1 MNPLI
6 RLIPPPLVRFFAKP
20 YVAGDSVEKAVDVA
34 ALLLEKHGFLTTLDL
49 LAEGIDSEEIVE
61 QNVLTYLG
69 MVDAVAS
76 DSRFDG
82 DGQRPT
88 LSLKP
93 SSYTTSPMEDEG
105 DAKGSKEAL
114 FRICEYARERG
125 VRVTVDMESRHWTD
139 FTLDAL
145 DELHAAGFTDVGC
158 VIQTRLHRSAA
169 DLDRLPAGMRVR
181 LVIGI
186 YREPDEVA
194 VTHKPEMKD
203 RMLEFA
209 ARLLDRG
216 HIVEFATHDETY
228 IRRFL
233 DEVVGPSHV
242 AKDRFEVQMLFGVP
256 RQKLLTDLVRQGI
269 RVRLYVPFAMGWK
282 MAIAY
287 LRRRLDEYP
296 AMALLVLKNW
306 FLRG

>member
-1 MNPLI
+1 
-6 RLIPPPLVRFFAKP
+6 
-20 YVAGDSVEKAVDVA
+20 
-34 ALLLEKHGFLTTLDL
+34 
-49 LAEGIDSEEIVE
+49 
-61 QNVLTYLG
+61 
-69 MVDAVAS
+69 
-76 DSRFDG
+76 
-82 DGQRPT
+82 
-88 LSLKP
+88 
-93 SSYTTSPMEDEG
+93 
-105 DAKGSKEAL
+105 
-114 FRICEYARERG
+114 
-125 VRVTVDMESRHWTD
+125 
-139 FTLDAL
+139 
-145 DELHAAGFTDVGC
+145 
-158 VIQTRLHRSAA
+158 
-169 DLDRLPAGMRVR
+169 MRVR